1 MALRYSSR
9 VSGNREQFLGV
20 PDTRLMAIRGT
31 QQGRT
36 NTLGSKTEL
45 RLWVDYS

>member
-20 PDTRLMAIRGT
+20 PDTRLMAT
-31 QQGRT
+31 QPVR
-36 NTLGSKTEL
+36 LVVKPEV
-45 RLWVDYS
+45 RLWVDYY